1 MPDSELRR
9 VAKVEILENGNLAD
23 ARDEL
28 YARVYAQTFDKQ
40 AACRAIALKP
50 GRRGNYQDT
59 GRDYLRWRPHINER
73 IKTLVSERA
82 ADLCIDE
89 NWVVLQLV
97 ETLNKAKADKEKLNM
112 EGEGTGVYEFDG
124 RTTTKVLEMIGGNI
138 GMFEKNKQ
146 AAMGGVTINM
156 NFGGDVPSLQINDG
170 KKVIEGETE

>member
-1 MPDSELRR
+1 MSQEIRR
-9 VAKVEILENGNLAD
+9 VAKVEILPNGNLAD

-28 YARVYAQTFDKQ
+28 YSRVFAHTFDKQ
-40 AACRAIALKP
+40 EACRAIMLKP

-73 IKTLVSERA
+73 IKVLIAEKA
-82 ADLCIDE
+82 QDLCIDE
-89 NWVVLQLV
+89 NWVILQLV
-97 ETLNKAKADKEKLNM
+97 ETLQKAKADKEKLNM

-156 NFGGDVPSLQINDG
+156 QFGGDVPALKISDG
-170 KKVIEGETE
+170 KRVIEGEKE